1 MATLWDAAL
10 RDLEQKVRTD
20 TFDFWFKNI
29 EFGERS
35 DETVVLVVDD
45 EFFKAWVEENYLD
58 LIEDSLTAVA
68 GEQLRAELE
77 IEESDET
84 EAGGESAIQTVE
96 QPEASAARVGR
107 VEETNSA
114 TTAAVNPPTAES
126 PRNGSPRNGEL
137 DSGLGEASSS
147 TPGVDSE
154 PRTADDHRS
163 EIISAD
169 MNPRYT
175 FDEFV
180 VGSSNQFVHAA
191 CVAVANKP
199 AASYNPLFIFG
210 GVGLGKTHLLQAVG
224 NRILREDFG
233 LNVVNL
239 SSEDF
244 MNQVITSIREERMS
258 EFRTEFRNNCDVLL
272 IDDIQTIA
280 GKDATQKE
288 FFHTFNA
295 LYNSGKQIVITS
307 DQPPQELPGIEE
319 RLASRFA
326 WGLCADIQPP
336 EMETRVAIL
345 EQKAAADD
353 IDLDDEVAIL
363 LAKHIRSNVRE
374 LEGTL
379 VRLCAQAKLMEQPI
393 TAEMAQEMLDRMN
406 IERDRELDVDR
417 IIRVVADH
425 FDITPTDIKGSRR
438 TRAIST
444 PRQYAMYLSRKHT
457 DHSYPELGRQFGGKD
472 HTTVLAACQKYEE
485 LVVEDAEVEEY
496 VREIE
501 GKLFE

>member
-1 MATLWDAAL
+1 MATVWDAAL

-20 TFDFWFKNI
+20 TFSFWFENLDLQQ
-29 EFGERS
+29 RTDAS
-35 DETVVLVVDD
+35 VVLEVDD
-45 EFFKAWVEENYLD
+45 EFFRAWIEENYLD
-58 LIEDSLTAVA
+58 LIEDSLETVA
-68 GEQLRAELE
+68 GETLEVELVIDDSDPEPDLR
-77 IEESDET
+77 
-84 EAGGESAIQTVE
+84 TVE
-96 QPEASAARVGR
+96 EPEVQAARVAR
-107 VEETNSA
+107 LDPA
-114 TTAAVNPPTAES
+114 DES
-126 PRNGSPRNGEL
+126 PEPGANDREQAPQEPPQL
-137 DSGLGEASSS
+137 
-147 TPGVDSE
+147 PGVGDRAREDEGSGRPESGAGTDSE
-154 PRTADDHRS
+154 SRSAEEHRR
-163 EIISAD
+163 ELLSAG

-175 FDEFV
+175 FEEFV

-191 CVAVANKP
+191 CVAVANQP
-199 AASYNPLFIFG
+199 AESYNPLFIFG

-224 NRILREDFG
+224 NRVLEEHPS

-244 MNQVITSIREERMS
+244 MNRVITSIRQEEMN
-258 EFRTEFRNNCDVLL
+258 EFRTEFRNRCDVLL

-336 EMETRVAIL
+336 EMETRIAIL
-345 EQKAAADD
+345 EQKAASDGLE
-353 IDLDDEVAIL
+353 LDDEVAIL
-363 LAKHIRSNVRE
+363 LAKNIRSNVRE

-379 VRLCAQAKLMEQPI
+379 VRLSAQANLTGQPI
-393 TAEMAQEMLDRMN
+393 TVDMAREMLDRMN
-406 IERDRELDVDR
+406 LERDREIDVER

-425 FDITPTDIKGSRR
+425 FDIAPSDIKGSRR

-472 HTTVLAACQKYEE
+472 HTTVLAACQKYED
-485 LVVEDAEVEEY
+485 LVEDDEDVDAA
-496 VREIE
+496 VRELE
-501 GKLFE
+501 GELFG

>member
-1 MATLWDAAL
+1 MANVWDAAL

-20 TFDFWFKNI
+20 TFDFWFTNI
-29 EFGERS
+29 EFQNRTDS
-35 DETVVLVVDD
+35 AVVLEVDD
-45 EFFKAWVEENYLD
+45 EFFRAWIEENYID
-58 LIEDSLTAVA
+58 LIEDSL
-68 GEQLRAELE
+68 
-77 IEESDET
+77 ET
-84 EAGGESAIQTVE
+84 VSGESLTVELTLDDSEDSASASNLQTVE
-96 QPEASAARVGR
+96 EPEARAARVARIDAPPDGSEE
-107 VEETNSA
+107 VESELA
-114 TTAAVNPPTAES
+114 DEPQQLPDVAEPEPSTDAS
-126 PRNGSPRNGEL
+126 PDAP
-137 DSGLGEASSS
+137 EA
-147 TPGVDSE
+147 D
-154 PRTADDHRS
+154 ADDAPGPSSHRREILS
-163 EIISAD
+163 EG

-191 CVAVANKP
+191 CVAVANQP
-199 AASYNPLFIFG
+199 AESYNPLFIFG

-224 NRILREDFG
+224 NRVIQEHPS

-244 MNQVITSIREERMS
+244 MNQVITSIRQEEMN
-258 EFRTEFRNNCDVLL
+258 EFRTEFRNKCDVLL

-295 LYNSGKQIVITS
+295 LYNAGKQIVITS

-336 EMETRVAIL
+336 EMETRIAIL
-345 EQKAAADD
+345 EQKAASDG
-353 IDLDDEVAIL
+353 IELDKEVAIL

-379 VRLCAQAKLMEQPI
+379 VRLSAQAKLTEQSI
-393 TAEMAQEMLDRMN
+393 TVDMAREMLDRMN
-406 IERDRELDVDR
+406 LERDREIDVER

-472 HTTVLAACQKYEE
+472 HTTVLAACQKYED
-485 LVVEDAEVEEY
+485 LVEEDDEVDAT
-496 VREIE
+496 VRELE
-501 GKLFE
+501 SELYG